1 MRGFILNFIIQTN
14 TGYISGDDGQR
25 YEFSGDEWKENIVP
39 QKGTCVDFQVNQLGR
54 AVAVFILIDDKNVHF
69 MNKIQSR
76 TQYEQKL
83 ENEKNYT
90 IIGWFSKC
98 IRNYVN
104 FEGRA
109 RRTEFWSFQIC
120 YWAVFFIGLLII
132 GLLFSATIVQTDT
145 SFDGILMF
153 EVCLYLSI
161 FLWSVF
167 SIVMFIPMISVAV
180 RRLHDINLS
189 GFWLLLH
196 FIPVGSIAVWIM
208 FCIDTKYENNQWGPP
223 AKLKYR

>member
-1 MRGFILNFIIQTN
+1 MRGYILNFIIQTN

-25 YEFSGDEWKENIVP
+25 YEFSGDEWKENIAP

-76 TQYEQKL
+76 TQYEQQL
-83 ENEKNYT
+83 EKEKNHT

-109 RRTEFWSFQIC
+109 RRMEFWSFQIC

-208 FCIDTKYENNQWGPP
+208 FCIDTKYEDNQWGPP

>member
-1 MRGFILNFIIQTN
+1 M
-14 TGYISGDDGQR
+14 
-25 YEFSGDEWKENIVP
+25 
-39 QKGTCVDFQVNQLGR
+39 
-54 AVAVFILIDDKNVHF
+54 
-69 MNKIQSR
+69 
-76 TQYEQKL
+76 
-83 ENEKNYT
+83 
-90 IIGWFSKC
+90 
-98 IRNYVN
+98 
-104 FEGRA
+104 
-109 RRTEFWSFQIC
+109 
-120 YWAVFFIGLLII
+120 
-132 GLLFSATIVQTDT
+132 DT

-208 FCIDTKYENNQWGPP
+208 FCIDTKYEDNQWGPP